1 MWNALLINISGAL
14 LRREKNMSYFAQK
27 KNRIIQI
34 AEEKAEEYSKMGYVI
49 KDKSGETVMDAAI
62 TSVADARKEI
72 EVLRKENADLKAKL
86 KEATLYAENAD
97 KQIEQLQEENAELK
111 KAVKEPAAKTA
122 AKATKKSE

>member
-1 MWNALLINISGAL
+1 MWIALLINISGAL

-49 KDKSGETVMDAAI
+49 KDKSGETVMNAAI
-62 TSVADARKEI
+62 TSVADARKEM

>member
-1 MWNALLINISGAL
+1 MDCPADKYQRGIIAKGEEYELFCT
-14 LRREKNMSYFAQK
+14 E

-62 TSVADARKEI
+62 TSVADARKEM

-111 KAVKEPAAKTA
+111 KAVKEPATKTA